1 MGAMSRSGIEER
13 GKVTARRGKLDFTTF
28 SRSGLDFEFMY
39 KNGLDWVK
47 P

>member
-1 MGAMSRSGIEER
+1 MGATSRSGREER
-13 GKVTARRGKLDFTTF
+13 GKVIARRGKLDFTTF
-28 SRSGLDFEFMY
+28 SRSGLDFEFIY